1 MATNNTLNTTNVSNL
16 IPPEIN
22 ATVNIIKNPK
32 SFGDQAKEYAK
43 QKAIQAALGV
53 ADKLRKEIEDVVKK
67 RIDLEVKHF
76 QTLYDLSLKANPPDI
91 IQNGEIT
98 KGIPILTEQ
107 EYQEAVAI
115 ENRKYI
121 KAVELFEKIL
131 NGDPADSKNY
141 PGLRKKLLDVIVGPY
156 NEAKQKLQKLKNDLN
171 KRKNRSKEQKA
182 AARKKRWKSLKN
194 FAKKTLVPIL
204 TIVITE
210 ELVKIIAQSDRLQ
223 DLVDQTNTAIQEAD
237 TTEKIDQS
245 RVLRDN
251 ALRAINDVERGL
263 TSITKQVAQ
272 YQLYIQI
279 FDAIITVILSIPIP
293 TSVPPGI
300 GIPVNFILKL
310 QKLLMK
316 ADKIISGISAV
327 ISIVLPILEDAIF
340 ILEDLKLQL
349 LDINSLVDEKTI
361 NNLSDNQLSTLF
373 NQINN
378 TTKPFEKYKGFDF
391 AIKTEENLGANI
403 AKKIK
408 EFKRHYAVAIDR
420 DGVDVL
426 KSDYSFTLDPN
437 DLVEQLKLVIDQKN
451 LQG

>member
-1 MATNNTLNTTNVSNL
+1 
-16 IPPEIN
+16 
-22 ATVNIIKNPK
+22 
-32 SFGDQAKEYAK
+32 
-43 QKAIQAALGV
+43 
-53 ADKLRKEIEDVVKK
+53 
-67 RIDLEVKHF
+67 
-76 QTLYDLSLKANPPDI
+76 
-91 IQNGEIT
+91 
-98 KGIPILTEQ
+98 
-107 EYQEAVAI
+107 
-115 ENRKYI
+115 
-121 KAVELFEKIL
+121 
-131 NGDPADSKNY
+131 
-141 PGLRKKLLDVIVGPY
+141 
-156 NEAKQKLQKLKNDLN
+156 
-171 KRKNRSKEQKA
+171 
-182 AARKKRWKSLKN
+182 
-194 FAKKTLVPIL
+194 
-204 TIVITE
+204 
-210 ELVKIIAQSDRLQ
+210 
-223 DLVDQTNTAIQEAD
+223 
-237 TTEKIDQS
+237 
-245 RVLRDN
+245 
-251 ALRAINDVERGL
+251 
-263 TSITKQVAQ
+263 
-272 YQLYIQI
+272 
-279 FDAIITVILSIPIP
+279 
-293 TSVPPGI
+293 
-300 GIPVNFILKL
+300 
-310 QKLLMK
+310 MK